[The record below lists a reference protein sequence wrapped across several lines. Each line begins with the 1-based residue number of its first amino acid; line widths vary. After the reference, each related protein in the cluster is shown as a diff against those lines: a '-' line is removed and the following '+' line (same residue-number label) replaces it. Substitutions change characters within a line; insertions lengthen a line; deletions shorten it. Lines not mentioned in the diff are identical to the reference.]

1 MESYYT
7 KALPEYFINLLVIIK
22 CPYPL
27 MLPTL
32 LLKNRIE
39 NFTRQI
45 KKRSFW
51 FRYLVIYGKS
61 SIMQGIYYGV
71 RVGVG
76 RNGAEG
82 AAGQAVWAPSSFLG
96 LREVWGGERAVGR
109 VQRPA
114 AWGQRSDPWP
124 FILTCICG
132 KGSAMKIELK
142 DLFSTLILI
151 LEMGEMIVNKRKV
164 KQ

>member
-1 MESYYT
+1 
-7 KALPEYFINLLVIIK
+7 
-22 CPYPL
+22 

-82 AAGQAVWAPSSFLG
+82 AAGQAV
-96 LREVWGGERAVGR
+96 
-109 VQRPA
+109 
-114 AWGQRSDPWP
+114 
-124 FILTCICG
+124 
-132 KGSAMKIELK
+132 
-142 DLFSTLILI
+142 
-151 LEMGEMIVNKRKV
+151 
-164 KQ
+164 